1 MCILAGNTVSGAV
14 PNVAAGFRPEFANQL
29 GNQLGGIDFAAA
41 FNNPT
46 LMNLAT
52 QMMSDPSMQDT
63 ITQLRSQID
72 GMNNM
77 DGIFEVYVFCFF
89 FFSFSS
95 KFRIKIDNLHYL
107 CLFTFQQRPTIGD
120 SNAYT
125 ESTNV

>member
-1 MCILAGNTVSGAV
+1 MKATNGTVCLLYCLIYLANATITAAAP
-14 PNVAAGFRPEFANQL
+14 PNPAGFPPNFPA
-29 GNQLGGIDFAAA
+29 GMGGIDFAAA

-77 DGIFEVYVFCFF
+77 DGIFEV
-89 FFSFSS
+89 
-95 KFRIKIDNLHYL
+95 
-107 CLFTFQQRPTIGD
+107 
-120 SNAYT
+120 
-125 ESTNV
+125 